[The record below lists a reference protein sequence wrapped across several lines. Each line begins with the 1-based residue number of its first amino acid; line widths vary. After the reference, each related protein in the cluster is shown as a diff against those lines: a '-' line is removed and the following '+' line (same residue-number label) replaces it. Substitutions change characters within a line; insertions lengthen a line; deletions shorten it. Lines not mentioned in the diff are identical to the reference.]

1 MKWYKHLCS
10 SHQSSR
16 LRIACG
22 KDFLQS
28 YGFYFLLVELVAMS
42 YNGVKPCASFE
53 INYLKS
59 VLGGINVRTLEKL
72 LQNFEQSELL
82 LYKNFGK
89 VIQICVPKLKEI
101 QSEYSRKLL
110 TKSGHSPDSVLTRS
124 RSRSRSRIDKKRSAA
139 DSEVEKLKK
148 YLEEE
153 HD

>member
-1 MKWYKHLCS
+1 M
-10 SHQSSR
+10 
-16 LRIACG
+16 
-22 KDFLQS
+22 
-28 YGFYFLLVELVAMS
+28 
-42 YNGVKPCASFE
+42 
-53 INYLKS
+53 
-59 VLGGINVRTLEKL
+59 EKL

-124 RSRSRSRIDKKRSAA
+124 RSRSRIDKKRSAA